1 MIRKKIEMQKYCD
14 NDIRKRTISMETV
27 QSDRK

>member
-1 MIRKKIEMQKYCD
+1 MIRKKVEIQKYCD
-14 NDIRKRTISMETV
+14 NEIRRRTISMETV